1 MRLAVSGGQPL
12 FTLELPMFALT
23 LEYFLCLLWGPSTSI
38 DFFYWCQ
45 EYHSNSRNKIY
56 KGRTWGLSDKY
67 WLSWK
72 RLSFDVLFSC
82 HFEISLFHRGR
93 VTHIC
98 VRKLTIIGSDNGLSP
113 GRRQA
118 IIWTNAGILL
128 TGALATNFNETSI
141 EIHTFSFKKIHLN
154 CRLENGGHL
163 SRSQCVQSDLC
174 LLRF

>member
-1 MRLAVSGGQPL
+1 MVEPQWNMLCWRSRCIFHTVCWDAVGCEWGTASVDFGITYVCFNARIFL
-12 FTLELPMFALT
+12 VFAM
-23 LEYFLCLLWGPSTSI
+23 GPQYKHW
-38 DFFYWCQ
+38 FFYCCQ
-45 EYHSNSRNKIY
+45 EYHSNSRNKID

-82 HFEISLFHRGR
+82 HFEIPLFHRGR

-98 VRKLTIIGSDNGLSP
+98 VSKLTIIGSDNGLSP

-128 TGALATNFNETSI
+128 IGALATNFN
-141 EIHTFSFKKIHLN
+141 
-154 CRLENGGHL
+154 
-163 SRSQCVQSDLC
+163 
-174 LLRF
+174 